1 MNALSGRRATTGL
14 VAAIAVL
21 ATLAAYGR
29 ALAFD
34 LQCDDL
40 LVIRPWSGAELA
52 AVWHGTW
59 EPTHAFA
66 TFFRPLA
73 SWFYAGSFELF
84 GLNATA
90 HMVVSLLLLAGVASL
105 LGLFVTREFD
115 GVRAF
120 PRPFAL
126 GGLAAVVYLL
136 HPNAPWSTG
145 VWITNDF
152 HKLTAISAL
161 TALVL
166 WQRVRHEPAVRWL
179 ALTPFIVISF
189 LIKEDGVMLI
199 PALLTLQ
206 WVRARL
212 VGDVA
217 APRVGMWA
225 AGAAFGAALI
235 LVRSLALGEVGG
247 FPFPSTVEAVVHNLM
262 RGPLYAFTRHGSLS
276 ALTTAEQG
284 VALLMLAIVA
294 TGLWLLPRERRFL
307 PSAGLII
314 MFWYDLPL
322 ALISNVMRYYMLT
335 IASVMVVV
343 PILVAVRVVARPE
356 RPAVRVVARLLSV
369 ALVMLVAIGARQQRE
384 ELALFAPCAR
394 LAMECRTWVL
404 EEVPLP
410 PEARAY
416 VADTP
421 AACAVPDRPRI
432 GDTGVITWG
441 LGPTSIETATG
452 VRSNEVNG
460 RVIMLVSEPR
470 GHATVSVRHPRA
482 DAAHPIRAE
491 FVVDGRRT
499 TTTLTT
505 PDWVTV
511 DLPFASGVRA
521 WLRGAHRVDA
531 TFSESGAEWK

>member
-14 VAAIAVL
+14 VAAIAAL
-21 ATLAAYGR
+21 ATLAAYHA

-40 LVIRPWSGAELA
+40 LVIRPWSSAELA

-90 HMVVSLLLLAGVASL
+90 HMVVSLLLLASVAGL
-105 LGLFVTREFD
+105 LGVFVAREFD
-115 GVRAF
+115 EAREY
-120 PRPFAL
+120 RRSFAL

-136 HPNAPWSTG
+136 HPNTPWSTG

-161 TALVL
+161 TALLV
-166 WQRVRHEPAVRWL
+166 WQRVRHKAPIHWL
-179 ALTPFIVISF
+179 ALAPFIVICF
-189 LIKEDGVMLI
+189 LIKEDGLMLI

-206 WVRARL
+206 WARAWLVR
-212 VGDVA
+212 DVA
-217 APRVGMWA
+217 APRVAMWA
-225 AGAAFGAALI
+225 GGAAFGGALV
-235 LVRSLALGEVGG
+235 LWRSLALGEVGG
-247 FPFPSTVEAVVHNLM
+247 FPFPTTVAAIAHNLV
-262 RGPLYAFTRHGSLS
+262 RGPLYAFTQHGSLS
-276 ALTTAEQG
+276 ALTSLEQG
-284 VALLMLAIVA
+284 VAALMLVLVV

-307 PSAGLII
+307 PAAGLII

-343 PILVAVRVVARPE
+343 PILVAFRVGARPHH
-356 RPAVRVVARLLSV
+356 PAVRVATRVTSI
-369 ALVMLVAIGARQQRE
+369 ALVVLVAIGARQQRE
-384 ELALFAPCAR
+384 ELGLFAPCAR

-410 PEARAY
+410 SEARAY
-416 VADTP
+416 VAETP

-452 VRSNEVNG
+452 VRSNDVNG
-460 RVIMLVSEPR
+460 RVIMLVSGPR
-470 GHATVSVRHPRA
+470 ANATVSVRHP
-482 DAAHPIRAE
+482 DAAPAHPITAE

-511 DLPFASGVRA
+511 DLPFASGVRS

-531 TFSESGAEWK
+531 TFSEPGAEWK